1 MALITVE
8 SIITLDGSSPRA
20 ERRVIE
26 GDSIVQLISFFEK
39 DFFFPN
45 YAFKGTKLFIK
56 NVVIYD
62 DNDLRDLLWFVRSK
76 FCVDMSLSYIGFEM
90 LRKLAAGIKDME
102 KDGWSLKLK
111 LPWGGGS
118 RELESLEYA
127 KQIFD
132 KAGVQY

>member
-26 GDSIVQLISFFEK
+26 GDSIVQLSSFFEK
-39 DFFFPN
+39 DFFFPP
-45 YAFKGTKLFIK
+45 YGFKKTKLFIK

-62 DNDLRDLLWFVRSK
+62 DNDVWHLLWFIRSK
-76 FCVDMSLSYIGFEM
+76 FCVDMTLSYIGFEM
-90 LRKLAAGIKDME
+90 LRKLADGIKGME